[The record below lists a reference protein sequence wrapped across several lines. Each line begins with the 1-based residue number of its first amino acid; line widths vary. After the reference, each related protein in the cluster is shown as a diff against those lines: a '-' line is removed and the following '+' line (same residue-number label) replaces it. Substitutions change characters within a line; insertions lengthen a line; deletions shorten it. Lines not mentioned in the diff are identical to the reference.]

1 MIVMKDIFQGYH
13 KNLHNLQNDLHF
25 LPERMKI
32 KKIEKLVTNL
42 HDQEENVTHKKKK
55 KSKQA
60 SSCGLV
66 LKKSTVIKF
75 IQKTSLKSYI
85 HLNKKS

>member
-1 MIVMKDIFQGYH
+1 MIVMKDNFQGYH

-42 HDQEENVTHKKKK
+42 HDQEENVTHTQKKN
-55 KSKQA
+55 Q
-60 SSCGLV
+60 
-66 LKKSTVIKF
+66 
-75 IQKTSLKSYI
+75 
-85 HLNKKS
+85 NKHQVVD

>member
-42 HDQEENVTHKKKK
+42 HDQEENVTHTKK

>member
-25 LPERMKI
+25 SPERMKI

-42 HDQEENVTHKKKK
+42 HDQEENVTHTKKK
-55 KSKQA
+55 
-60 SSCGLV
+60 
-66 LKKSTVIKF
+66 I
-75 IQKTSLKSYI
+75 KTSIKLWISFE
-85 HLNKKS
+85 KKHSH

>member
-1 MIVMKDIFQGYH
+1 MKDIFQGYH

-42 HDQEENVTHKKKK
+42 HDQEENVTHTHKKN
-55 KSKQA
+55 Q
-60 SSCGLV
+60 
-66 LKKSTVIKF
+66 
-75 IQKTSLKSYI
+75 
-85 HLNKKS
+85 NKHQVVD

>member
-1 MIVMKDIFQGYH
+1 MKDIFQGYH

-42 HDQEENVTHKKKK
+42 HDQEENVTHTQKKK
-55 KSKQA
+55 
-60 SSCGLV
+60 
-66 LKKSTVIKF
+66 I
-75 IQKTSLKSYI
+75 KTSIKLWISFE
-85 HLNKKS
+85 KKHSH

>member
-42 HDQEENVTHKKKK
+42 HDQEENVTHTQKKK
-55 KSKQA
+55 
-60 SSCGLV
+60 
-66 LKKSTVIKF
+66 I
-75 IQKTSLKSYI
+75 KTSIKLWISFE
-85 HLNKKS
+85 KKHSH

>member
-1 MIVMKDIFQGYH
+1 MKDIFQGYH

-42 HDQEENVTHKKKK
+42 HDQEENVTHTQKKN
-55 KSKQA
+55 Q
-60 SSCGLV
+60 
-66 LKKSTVIKF
+66 
-75 IQKTSLKSYI
+75 
-85 HLNKKS
+85 NKHQVVD

>member
-32 KKIEKLVTNL
+32 KKIEKLVKNKN
-42 HDQEENVTHKKKK
+42 DKEENVKKKK
-55 KSKQA
+55 KKNQ
-60 SSCGLV
+60 
-66 LKKSTVIKF
+66 
-75 IQKTSLKSYI
+75 
-85 HLNKKS
+85 NKHQVVD

>member
-1 MIVMKDIFQGYH
+1 
-13 KNLHNLQNDLHF
+13 
-25 LPERMKI
+25 MKI

-42 HDQEENVTHKKKK
+42 HDQEENVTHTQKK

-75 IQKTSLKSYI
+75 IQKTWLKSYI

>member
-1 MIVMKDIFQGYH
+1 MKDIFQGYH

-42 HDQEENVTHKKKK
+42 HDQEENVTHTKKKN
-55 KSKQA
+55 Q
-60 SSCGLV
+60 
-66 LKKSTVIKF
+66 
-75 IQKTSLKSYI
+75 
-85 HLNKKS
+85 NKHQVVD